1 MCTWSCKWRYYDVTV
16 LNFTGETSAKS
27 ELLTKTGATA
37 TGMPITTLKLI
48 KFNEKMQTVSNNVCM
63 LQNIK
68 KKSFL
73 EIEKK

>member
-1 MCTWSCKWRYYDVTV
+1 M
-16 LNFTGETSAKS
+16 
-27 ELLTKTGATA
+27 GAMA
-37 TGMPITTLKLI
+37 TGMPITPLKLI

-68 KKSFL
+68 KNFFL